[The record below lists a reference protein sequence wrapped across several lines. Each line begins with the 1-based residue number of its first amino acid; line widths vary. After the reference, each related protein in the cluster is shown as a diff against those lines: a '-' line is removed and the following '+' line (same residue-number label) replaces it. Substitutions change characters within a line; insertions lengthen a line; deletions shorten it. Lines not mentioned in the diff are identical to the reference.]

1 VIRVI
6 VVEDHP
12 IFADGLVTLFRDLPE
27 VEVVGVA
34 DTAETAIELVEQNTP
49 DVILMDLQLPGMSG
63 VEATAHI
70 RARHPAVA
78 VLALTML
85 SDDETIIAAVRAGA
99 RGYLLK
105 EAPPA
110 EIIRSLQAVA
120 AGQVVFGSSAG
131 SRVLAAL
138 AAETVRPHPLPEL
151 TDREREVLDL
161 VAAGLTNH
169 AIAQRLFLS
178 EKTIRNHVSNIFAKL
193 GVSGRAE
200 AVARARDADLGV

>member
-1 VIRVI
+1 MIRII

-12 IFADGLVTLFRDLPE
+12 IFADGLLALFRDLPE

-34 DTAETAIELVEQNTP
+34 ATAEAAIELVERNAP

-70 RARHPAVA
+70 SARHPAVA

-105 EAPPA
+105 EAPPT

-131 SRVLAAL
+131 SRVLSAL
-138 AAETVRPHPLPEL
+138 SAETVRPRPLPEL

>member
-1 VIRVI
+1 ML
-6 VVEDHP
+6 VEDHP
-12 IFADGLVTLFRDLPE
+12 VFADGLVALFRDLPE

-34 DTAETAIELVEQNTP
+34 GSGEVALDLIERHTP
-49 DVILMDLQLPGMSG
+49 DVVLMDLHLPGISG
-63 VEATAHI
+63 VEATSRI
-70 RARHPAVA
+70 KARHPGVA

-85 SDDETIIAAVRAGA
+85 SDDDTILAAIRAGA

-138 AAETVRPHPLPEL
+138 ATETVRPHPLPEL

-193 GVSGRAE
+193 GVSDRSA
-200 AVARARDADLGV
+200 AVVRARDAGLGI